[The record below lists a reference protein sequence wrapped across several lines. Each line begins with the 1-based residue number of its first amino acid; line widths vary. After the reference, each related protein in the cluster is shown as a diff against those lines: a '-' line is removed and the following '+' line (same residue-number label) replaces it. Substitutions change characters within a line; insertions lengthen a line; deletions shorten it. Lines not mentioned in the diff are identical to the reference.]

1 MDLEMIKQFIKPE
14 ILILVPV
21 LYFIGVMIKNTL
33 LIKDKFIPLT
43 LGITG
48 IVLAVIWVLATTDIN
63 NTKDIYTAIFTAIT
77 QGILCS
83 GASVYVNQII
93 KQSLKKEW

>member
-43 LGITG
+43 LGIIG
-48 IVLAVIWVLATTDIN
+48 IVLAVMWVLATTDIN
-63 NTKDIYTAIFTAIT
+63 NTKDIYMAVFTAVT
-77 QGILCS
+77 QGVLCS
-83 GASVYVNQII
+83 GASVYVNQVI
-93 KQSLKKEW
+93 KQSQKEE